1 MKVFDS
7 IEQRIRARCKQ
18 YLHSQ
23 RAEDDADEEKAAMF
37 QVAQA
42 RPTQPPPQPQ
52 QAQQPQQPQNRGNER
67 RKRSHSNDRC
77 FFCCL
82 MGHRMNE
89 CLDYRHLQAL
99 QRKQRQEQRRQM
111 HSGIMPHGHQMQG
124 SQLGDSPSPY
134 EPLQL
139 TPMANAVGYQQSQ
152 AGVSP
157 GSHAQ
162 QSMIF
167 PSQLSAIGSV
177 YGMPS
182 PSMQQIPTEV
192 QNLRDQVAMLQ
203 QELQALQ
210 GPTGLTGGGQTRM
223 Y

>member
-1 MKVFDS
+1 
-7 IEQRIRARCKQ
+7 
-18 YLHSQ
+18 
-23 RAEDDADEEKAAMF
+23 
-37 QVAQA
+37 
-42 RPTQPPPQPQ
+42 
-52 QAQQPQQPQNRGNER
+52 
-67 RKRSHSNDRC
+67 
-77 FFCCL
+77 

-99 QRKQRQEQRRQM
+99 QRKQRQEQRRQV
-111 HSGIMPHGHQMQG
+111 HSAIMPHAHQMQG
-124 SQLGDSPSPY
+124 SQIGHSPQTPY
-134 EPLQL
+134 QPLQL
-139 TPMANAVGYQQSQ
+139 RPMANAVGYQQSQ
-152 AGVSP
+152 GGVSP

-167 PSQLSAIGSV
+167 PSQLYAIGSV

-182 PSMQQIPTEV
+182 PSMQHLPSEV

-210 GPTGLTGGGQTRM
+210 GPSGLPGGGHTRM